1 MKRVVGIIWTAEAVL
16 MLDVAGI
23 LNLIIVMKRV
33 VGHIIMIPPV
43 MPAEVVVGAKKKIGD
58 GVKRFNVG
66 VFMAMNLV
74 VQIQAIL

>member
-1 MKRVVGIIWTAEAVL
+1 MNKDVGIIWTAEAVL
-16 MLDVAGI
+16 VLDVAGI

-33 VGHIIMIPPV
+33 VGHIIMILPV
-43 MPAEVVVGAKKKIGD
+43 MPAEVVIGDKKIGD